1 MKIMKNIR
9 YILACIASLAILSS
23 CAKEI
28 TGDSTEKGTDG
39 KGTAVFTFTPNFGDE
54 VQTKAMSL
62 DPADPTDPH
71 GSSIKNIYFAVF
83 DAAGFKLS
91 EYAEAIPNSYATEN
105 GVVYSYS
112 VKLSVTDEKRI
123 VHIIANAPDRLKYGT
138 EEEVIGSLC
147 TYLDAEESGE
157 FDRQDAYWERI
168 VLENGVHAEPDIA
181 LKTDNPAEYAIKY
194 AAYMDVVE
202 TLNEAKLT
210 RNFTQ
215 LTLSNKATNFEV
227 TGFMLENV
235 PARGSIAP
243 YNRNSMQFQEDY
255 EHWTSI
261 LDMIDKTKG
270 NYQGF
275 TPAGTEI
282 ISYSDL
288 TEEELQDMLIAPEGS
303 AFCYEREVPKNN
315 PLYVIIAGI
324 YKDGIGVDV
333 VTYYKIDLRDQD
345 KQYFPVLRNFN
356 YRVNINT
363 VSRDGAATI
372 KEALA
377 SSPAGSDISTSLDL
391 KELTNISD
399 GEARMFI
406 SETDVVIVGK
416 KDAEDTDVVSP
427 DDQKVYLQ
435 YKFIPKIT
443 EDTPANIT
451 KEQWIANW
459 KTANPGKTD
468 AEAEAALEAGN
479 TPYVTITRTLGDGS
493 TAVFKTAGISVN
505 GSDETGTGFRKM
517 TLTPFAPD
525 AIIKTETITITG
537 HYKNSKGWQEISRET
552 TFHLREMLNM
562 TLSCSPSKIPN
573 TAGEAVDVVIGL
585 EAGLPS
591 AIFSLDMNIEAN
603 GLSLTPNGDLLPV
616 TSAYSTIPGK
626 SATPS
631 FYYTKTITWTNYL
644 EAPIVSTPDGD
655 FKYFTCHFKTNKA
668 VPSSETIY
676 VSNQYFNQANTT
688 FTTFD
693 AEEFSG
699 LTYKK
704 SSTTVTD
711 SEIGDDLSFSFSM
724 SAIPSDNK
732 VKVYMLG
739 VESTDSNLN
748 FVGTD
753 DEGYEIYEMSVSSTS
768 GSFTLSPYSVGT
780 ATIKLEA
787 DEFRAESKDIEVLMP
802 GSKKYT
808 LASKAINVYRVSA
821 PAKFSNGTVVS
832 YYYSD
837 PKSGGVH
844 PAGSFTLNSDSRN
857 NSAVEITAISGST
870 IYFSAEYNGKT
881 YYGSANIDD
890 LGAAENTSAKR
901 YDLILNTNP
910 PYVIPS
916 LYADDKHTDASAIN
930 LVSSL
935 TGTDVTEKGQLAV
948 GQKGKLTVYVSEQ
961 VASIQ
966 IGSLTANRVASGT
979 GATITKDGKTYYAY
993 TTTSDYTA
1001 ASGSGT
1007 GGAGT
1012 NALEITYDGVSLG
1025 TVNVPVWGLTL
1036 GSKLTSVS
1044 FDTNKYYV
1052 IQNNSTNKYLYNK
1065 ESTTNA
1071 NRILR
1076 STWDISSLV
1085 KFGNTKSQST
1095 VAFVKVNSNTQ
1106 YYLGSSGNSN
1116 VALSTTSY
1124 SWTITETFRFSRNS
1138 SRYIYDNNDSNG
1150 TIAISNSGTENATRY
1165 WNIYPVTIV
1174 DPATL

>member
-1 MKIMKNIR
+1 MKNIR
-9 YILACIASLAILSS
+9 YILACIASLAIISS

-28 TGDSTEKGTDG
+28 TGESPEKGTDG

-243 YNRNSMQFQEDY
+243 YNRNNMKFQEDY
-255 EHWTSI
+255 ERWNSI
-261 LDMIDKTKG
+261 LDMIDKNKG

-288 TEEELQDMLIAPEGS
+288 SEEELQDMLIAPGGS

-315 PLYVIIAGI
+315 PLYVIIAGK
-324 YKDGIGVDV
+324 YNGGA

-363 VSRDGAATI
+363 VSRDGASTI
-372 KEALA
+372 KGALLA
-377 SSPAGSDISTSLDL
+377 SPAGSDISTSLDL
-391 KELTNISD
+391 NELTNISD
-399 GEARMFI
+399 GTARMFI
-406 SETDVVIVGK
+406 SETGAVLVGQA
-416 KDAEDTDVVSP
+416 DPSDTDDVQTN
-427 DDQKVYLQ
+427 DDYVYLR
-435 YKFIPKIT
+435 YKFIPNIT
-443 EDTPANIT
+443 AAGQPAANIT
-451 KEQWIANW
+451 KEQWIAKW
-459 KTANPGKTD
+459 IGEHSGCTPE
-468 AEAEAALEAGN
+468 EAETKLLDEEHD
-479 TPYVTITRTLGDGS
+479 PYVTIEREVAEGS
-493 TAVFKTAGISVN
+493 AKIFKPAGLTVAD
-505 GSDETGTGFRKM
+505 SDETEDNYRVVTLRPYAPTAVIRTETVTVTGHYYANGKW
-517 TLTPFAPD
+517 
-525 AIIKTETITITG
+525 ETITRSTT
-537 HYKNSKGWQEISRET
+537 YK
-552 TFHLREMLNM
+552 LREKLTMQV
-562 TLSCSPSKIPN
+562 SCSPTKIPN
-573 TAGEAVDVVIGL
+573 QTDQAIDVVIGL

-591 AIFSLDMNIEAN
+591 AMFSLDMIIEAQ
-603 GLSLTPNGDLLPV
+603 GLSLTPNNDNLPV
-616 TSAYSTIPGK
+616 YSGPSTIGTGG
-626 SATPS
+626 APS
-631 FYYTKTITWTNYL
+631 FYFSKTITWTDYL
-644 EAPIVSTPDGD
+644 NAPIVTTTGGD
-655 FKYFTCHFKTNKA
+655 FKYFSCHFKTNKA
-668 VPSSETIY
+668 VDPSDVIY
-676 VSNQYFNQANTT
+676 VSNNYFNQESTT
-688 FTTFD
+688 FTTYTAKNFD
-693 AEEFSG
+693 N

-704 SSTTVTD
+704 SSSTVTD

-768 GSFTLSPYSVGT
+768 GSFTLSPYSVGI

-787 DEFRAESKDIEVLMP
+787 DEFIAKSKDIEVLMP

-808 LASKAINVYRVSA
+808 LASRAINVYRISA

-857 NSAVEITAISGST
+857 SSDVSITAISGST
-870 IYFSAEYNGKT
+870 LYFSAEYNGKT

-890 LGAAENTSAKR
+890 LGAATTSSR
-901 YDLILNTNP
+901 YDLVLNTNP

-948 GQKGKLTVYVSEQ
+948 GQKGRLTVYVSEQ
-961 VASIQ
+961 AASIQ
-966 IGSLTANRVASGT
+966 IGDLTANRVTSGT
-979 GATITKDGKTYYAY
+979 GATITKEGKTYYAY

-1001 ASGSGT
+1001 ASSGSAN

-1012 NALEITYDGVSLG
+1012 NALEITYDGFSLG
-1025 TVNVPVWGLTL
+1025 TVNVPVWGISRSTTALGDNEPNTSTWYIFYNNGQTRYLYKNGSTL
-1036 GSKLTSVS
+1036 GLRRENNNYDALMKFTSTAGTTNVFCASADKQVKGTTGDFS
-1044 FDTNKYYV
+1044 FD
-1052 IQNNSTNKYLYNK
+1052 
-1065 ESTTNA
+1065 A
-1071 NRILR
+1071 
-1076 STWDISSLV
+1076 
-1085 KFGNTKSQST
+1085 
-1095 VAFVKVNSNTQ
+1095 
-1106 YYLGSSGNSN
+1106 
-1116 VALSTTSY
+1116 
-1124 SWTITETFRFSRNS
+1124 
-1138 SRYIYDNNDSNG
+1138 
-1150 TIAISNSGTENATRY
+1150 SGTTYTWANNHTRLTYKQGGTTYY
-1165 WNIYPVTIV
+1165 WRGDTSTAAKMSSSTSSSTRNNWTIYPVTIV

>member
-112 VKLSVTDEKRI
+112 VRLSVTDEKRI

-288 TEEELQDMLIAPEGS
+288 TEEELQDMLIAPGGS

-315 PLYVIIAGI
+315 PLYVIIAGK
-324 YKDGIGVDV
+324 YNGGA

-459 KTANPGKTD
+459 KTENPGKTD

-493 TAVFKTAGISVN
+493 TAVFKTAGISIN

-591 AIFSLDMNIEAN
+591 AIFSLDMNIEAD

-668 VPSSETIY
+668 VASSETIY

-704 SSTTVTD
+704 SSTTVTQ

-768 GSFTLSPYSVGT
+768 GSFTLSPYSVGI

-787 DEFRAESKDIEVLMP
+787 DEFRAESKDITVLMP
-802 GSKKYT
+802 GSTNYT
-808 LASKAINVYRVSA
+808 LRSTAINVYRISA
-821 PAKFSNGTVVS
+821 PAKFSNNTEVS

-837 PKSGGVH
+837 PKSGHVH

-857 NSAVEITAISGST
+857 SAAVTITAVSGST

-881 YYGSANIDD
+881 YYGAANIDD
-890 LGAAENTSAKR
+890 LGAATTSSR
-901 YDLILNTNP
+901 YDLVLNTNP

-948 GQKGKLTVYVSEQ
+948 GQKGRLTVYVSEQ
-961 VASIQ
+961 ASSIK
-966 IGSLTANRVASGT
+966 IGNLTADRVTSGT

-993 TTTSDYTA
+993 TTASDYTA
-1001 ASGSGT
+1001 TSGSGT

-1012 NALEITYDGVSLG
+1012 NALEITYDGLSLG
-1025 TVNVPVWGLTL
+1025 TVNVPVWGIRRSDTAL
-1036 GSKLTSVS
+1036 GNTAPNTSTWYI
-1044 FDTNKYYV
+1044 FY
-1052 IQNNSTNKYLYNK
+1052 NNGQKRYLYNK
-1065 ESTTNA
+1065 NGSTLGLRNENNNFDALMKFTSTADTTNVFCASADKQVKGTNGNFSFDASGTTYTWA
-1071 NRILR
+1071 NNHTRLTYKQGGTTYYWR
-1076 STWDISSLV
+1076 GD
-1085 KFGNTKSQST
+1085 
-1095 VAFVKVNSNTQ
+1095 SNTAAIMSQ
-1106 YYLGSSGNSN
+1106 LTSSS
-1116 VALSTTSY
+1116 
-1124 SWTITETFRFSRNS
+1124 SRN
-1138 SRYIYDNNDSNG
+1138 NW
-1150 TIAISNSGTENATRY
+1150 T
-1165 WNIYPVTIV
+1165 IYPVTIEE
-1174 DPATL
+1174 PTL